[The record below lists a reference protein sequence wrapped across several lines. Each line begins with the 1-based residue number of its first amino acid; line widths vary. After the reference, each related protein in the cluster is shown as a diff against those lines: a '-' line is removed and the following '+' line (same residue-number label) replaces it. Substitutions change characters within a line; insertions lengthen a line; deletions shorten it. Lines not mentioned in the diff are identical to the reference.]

1 MDKRRDIMTPAEAVA
16 DIIAKVKTIR
26 GDTEIDEAVLGIYVE
41 KLVNDVLDYCHRH
54 DFPRALTFTCMDLI
68 NKRIDDEQTAA
79 EEDAQLKS
87 IEAGDTKFEFNVA
100 AAISSG
106 VLNFILT
113 AVQQL
118 LEISLIMIRDAVN
131 AVHVIKME
139 NGLLFLP
146 P

>member
-1 MDKRRDIMTPAEAVA
+1 MTPSEAILE
-16 DIIAKVKTIR
+16 IIAKVKTIR

-68 NKRIDDEQTAA
+68 NKRIGDEQTAA
-79 EEDAQLKS
+79 EGAAQLKS

-106 VLNFILT
+106 VLNDLDFD
-113 AVQQL
+113 
-118 LEISLIMIRDAVN
+118 S
-131 AVHVIKME
+131 IKPKL
-139 NGLLFLP
+139 NLYRKIAGFGSCRHHHN
-146 P
+146 

>member
-1 MDKRRDIMTPAEAVA
+1 MPILKGGDNLTPSEAILE
-16 DIIAKVKTIR
+16 IIAKIKTIR

-106 VLNFILT
+106 VLNDLDFD
-113 AVQQL
+113 
-118 LEISLIMIRDAVN
+118 S
-131 AVHVIKME
+131 IKPKL
-139 NGLLFLP
+139 NLYRKIAGFGSCRHHHN
-146 P
+146 

>member
-16 DIIAKVKTIR
+16 DITAKIKTIR
-26 GDTEIDEAVLGIYVE
+26 GDTEIDEVVLSIYVE

-68 NKRIDDEQTAA
+68 NKRIGDEQTAA
-79 EEDAQLKS
+79 EGAAQLKS

-106 VLNFILT
+106 VLNDLDFD
-113 AVQQL
+113 
-118 LEISLIMIRDAVN
+118 S
-131 AVHVIKME
+131 IKPRL
-139 NGLLFLP
+139 NLYRKIAGFSSCRHHHN
-146 P
+146 

>member
-1 MDKRRDIMTPAEAVA
+1 MTPAEAVA

-68 NKRIDDEQTAA
+68 NKRIGDEQTAA
-79 EEDAQLKS
+79 EGAAQLKS

-100 AAISSG
+100 AISSG
-106 VLNFILT
+106 VLNDLDFD
-113 AVQQL
+113 
-118 LEISLIMIRDAVN
+118 S
-131 AVHVIKME
+131 IKPKL
-139 NGLLFLP
+139 NLYRKIAGFGSCRHHHN
-146 P
+146 

>member
-1 MDKRRDIMTPAEAVA
+1 MDKRRDILTAAEAVA

-68 NKRIDDEQTAA
+68 NKRIGDEHTAA
-79 EEDAQLKS
+79 EGAAQLKS

-106 VLNFILT
+106 VLNDLDFD
-113 AVQQL
+113 
-118 LEISLIMIRDAVN
+118 S
-131 AVHVIKME
+131 IKPKL
-139 NGLLFLP
+139 NLYRKIAGFGSCRHHHN
-146 P
+146 